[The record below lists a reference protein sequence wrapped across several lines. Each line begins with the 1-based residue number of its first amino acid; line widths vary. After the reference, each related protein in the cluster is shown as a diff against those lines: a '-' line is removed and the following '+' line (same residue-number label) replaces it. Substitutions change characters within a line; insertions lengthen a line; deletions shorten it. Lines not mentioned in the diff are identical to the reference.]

1 MINNQG
7 IKEQNKT
14 KCGAKRTE
22 QNNMWSNLLENKN
35 FI

>member
-14 KCGAKRTE
+14 KCGVIYWKT
-22 QNNMWSNLLENKN
+22 K
-35 FI
+35 I